1 MQQSPSNPK
10 IGPHEEIELE
20 LMKVNQKKIALFDF
34 FPEEFRE
41 PCDNGEINL
50 IFSKIKSRLKDLEI
64 DVYIFY
70 IHNEK
75 DNAYRLLEL
84 INKQLNITKINID
97 LEREIGHLLGYKE
110 KDIDFYIDKIQK
122 AK

>member
-1 MQQSPSNPK
+1 MTSNPK

-41 PCDNGEINL
+41 PCGNGEINL

-84 INKQLNITKINID
+84 INKQLNITKVNID